1 MQVLLE
7 MLAELVFGLICEL
20 LPEFFGGLLDLRSH
34 SLLAEPLGLFASPE
48 WSDTFLNR
56 ETSEKDTAT

>member
-34 SLLAEPLGLFASPE
+34 SLLAEPLGLLRVQNGPTPS
-48 WSDTFLNR
+48 
-56 ETSEKDTAT
+56 